1 MADSIA
7 SAMAAESQAGMID
20 GGAEEIDVMALGDQ
34 PAQAPV
40 RVEKTPGRNEPCF
53 CGSGKKYKLCHGR

>member
-1 MADSIA
+1 MPFADGN
-7 SAMAAESQAGMID
+7 ED
-20 GGAEEIDVMALGDQ
+20 LDVMALGDQ
-34 PAQAPV
+34 PMQTPV